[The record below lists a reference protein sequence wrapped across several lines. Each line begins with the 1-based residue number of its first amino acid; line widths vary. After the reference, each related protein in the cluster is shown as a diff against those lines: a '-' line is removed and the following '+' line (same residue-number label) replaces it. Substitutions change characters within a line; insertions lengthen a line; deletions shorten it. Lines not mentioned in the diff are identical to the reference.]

1 MKLTKKLLV
10 WALLFIISFLNLS
23 SINCALATDSVV
35 GTFDGALQHVMWDH
49 STDLTSDAVRE
60 WVWWKMFN
68 EQVIA
73 LIWYAIDVFIAI
85 WVAVA
90 LIWAY
95 KIMVSDKEDS
105 NKEWMKMVMF
115 WVLWV
120 IIMVSAKFLANA
132 LVWDDGVISGNIK
145 DAEVIVSRG
154 EPGIV
159 WLDWINFA
167 SQLYDKI
174 VYPFIKIA
182 LYLVVWFLFFVT
194 VAKVITY
201 VTSTD
206 DSTKKKAWWVI
217 IRTVVWILIIMWA
230 KQVVESIMW
239 KQDSVTNPNNAKILA
254 DIWSH
259 FTDIGSIPLI
269 AQIINRVM
277 WLTMLVILILIIVQA
292 YRIFA
297 KPDDSENR
305 KRLWKT
311 IVYIII
317 WVLVIWA
324 AYAISTALVVNKLWE
339 VGLI

>member
-10 WALLFIISFLNLS
+10 GTLLFIISFLNFS
-23 SINCALATDSVV
+23 SISYVLAAPGVV
-35 GTFDGALQHVMWDH
+35 DTYSSSLEHIMGKHAG
-49 STDLTSDAVRE
+49 DLTADAVSE
-60 WVWWKMFN
+60 SVNGEAFN

-85 WVAVA
+85 WVAIA

-105 NKEWMKMVMF
+105 SKDWMKMVLF
-115 WVLWV
+115 WILWI
-120 IIMVSAKFLANA
+120 IIMVSAKFIANG
-132 LVWDDGVISGNIK
+132 LVWDNGVISGNIN
-145 DAEVIVSRG
+145 DAGVVVTNG
-154 EPGIV
+154 EPGII
-159 WLDWINFA
+159 WLNWIRLA

-174 VYPFIKIA
+174 LYPFIKIA
-182 LYLVVWFLFFVT
+182 LYLVVWVLFFIT
-194 VAKVITY
+194 VAKVVTY

-206 DSTKKKAWWVI
+206 DTTKKKAGWVI
-217 IRTVVWILIIMWA
+217 IWTVVWILIIMWA

-239 KQDSVTNPNNAKILA
+239 KQETVTNPDNAKMLS

-259 FTDIGSIPLI
+259 FTDFGSVPLI

-277 WLTMLVILILIIVQA
+277 WLTMLAILILIIIQA
-292 YRIFA
+292 YSLFT

-305 KRLWKT
+305 KKIWKT
-311 IVYIII
+311 ILYIVI

-324 AYAISTALVVNKLWE
+324 AYAISTVLVVNKLWE
-339 VGLI
+339 VGLS